1 MRNLENIFNLGE
13 ADLRLVS
20 DNSECSG
27 KKNHRK
33 KNLHGTPSGLKDIA
47 FFLWPRSWRRPN
59 KTGPE

>member
-47 FFLWPRSWRRPN
+47 FFLWPRS
-59 KTGPE
+59 